1 MRYPCSKL
9 FRWAKLWKKKKMY
22 PTMTN
27 DGEALYFYF
36 FILSP
41 SFPPT
46 FRVQNSLFIKVIIY
60 DYFIHY
66 LISLMTSYELFNYLY
81 QSIKYIIFPEKLIL
95 IINQVYEFKFYFSH
109 NKICCEKS
117 NKILLQFQICF
128 YKILHKWI
136 LLLVI

>member
-1 MRYPCSKL
+1 MELTDGMRYPCSKL

-46 FRVQNSLFIKVIIY
+46 FRVQNSLFIKVLIY

-66 LISLMTSYELFNYLY
+66 LISLMTSY
-81 QSIKYIIFPEKLIL
+81 IIFLEKLIL

-128 YKILHKWI
+128 YKILHK
-136 LLLVI
+136 